1 MRYELLIKE
10 FKKDEVK
17 VAECD
22 DFNEIKK
29 QFNEIIKEHT
39 KYEEVEIL
47 DNNFKYANG
56 RGMCAYS
63 LSLLRFRGDI

>member
-10 FKKDEVK
+10 YKKDEVK

-29 QFNEIIKEHT
+29 KFNEIMKEHT
-39 KYEEVEIL
+39 K
-47 DNNFKYANG
+47 
-56 RGMCAYS
+56 
-63 LSLLRFRGDI
+63 